1 MTALDSTAVRT
12 VRSVCSYCGVG
23 CGLVVRAQQG
33 RVIGVAGDT
42 EHPANRGGLC
52 SKGRS
57 IGETLITGDRAL
69 HPMRRPLDGAGGFD
83 RLSPWQRVS
92 WPDALREAAIR
103 LRALQQRHG
112 KDSVFFYLSGQLLTE
127 DYYVANKL
135 VKGFLGTN
143 NVDTNSRLCMASASV
158 AYEMAFGSD
167 GPPGCYDD
175 FDHARSVLFIGSN
188 AAETHPILF
197 GRLLQARARTGARW
211 VVVDPRRTATAEAAD
226 VHLNITPGSD
236 VALLLAMFNVCITE
250 SLVDARYVRAHTAGF
265 DAAAE
270 VARDWPAQRAAET
283 CGVDS
288 ELIERAARVVWSSP
302 AALSLWCQGMNQ
314 SSAATDKNLALL
326 NLHLATGQIGRPGAG
341 PFSLTGQANA
351 MGGREVGGFA
361 TKLAAHR
368 RLDDPAAR
376 LLVQNH
382 WGCGPLDAHPGLT
395 AVELVDGLLD
405 GRVRAV
411 WIAGSNPVV
420 SLPDAE
426 RARAALQR
434 AEFVVVQDLYHPTDT
449 SLLADLVLPAAAWGE
464 KTGTMTN
471 SERRVTLAEAAVPPR
486 GEAREDWRIFAGL
499 AGELGHR
506 AAFTYRNAADVFDE
520 HAALTKGST
529 CDMSGLSH
537 DRLARDGPMQ
547 WPCLDSSHPGLERRY
562 TDGVYAT
569 ADGRARLHATPFRA
583 PAEVPDALY
592 PLRLTTVRTPDAWH
606 TLTRTGKVA
615 GLRGGSDRPTIAVH
629 PEDASRAGLGDG
641 DAVELVS
648 RRGRW
653 RGYARCTDEVPRG
666 SVSASFHWP
675 SLRDARAGANL
686 VMPAALDPRSKQP
699 ELKHATVR
707 LVRALPLDHIL
718 VIGGP
723 GAKALARAMSEEG
736 CGAADVRT
744 WSTLPPAGAAWCV
757 VADESAD
764 WEQWRLAARL
774 PSPVVVDAGAR
785 IVGRECG
792 HAVGAP
798 IRTTGG
804 LRVTDDPQRQAAAIL
819 AGGASGPRA
828 LATSGV
834 RAEGERC
841 TFVAGEPDDQAGDD
855 EQGVRLLSRRDGR
868 AGFSVTW
875 RLAGGQVL
883 GVTASGPRDA
893 VQEVARAWDA
903 DLSPEELVHGPT

>member
-1 MTALDSTAVRT
+1 MTALASSAVRT

-23 CGLVVRAQQG
+23 CGLVVRSQNA
-33 RVIGVAGDT
+33 RVIAVAGDQ

-52 SKGRS
+52 SKGRH

-69 HPMRRPLDGAGGFD
+69 HPMRRPFGERGGFD

-92 WPDALREAAIR
+92 WPDALRDAAQR
-103 LRALQQRHG
+103 LHALQERHG
-112 KDSVFFYLSGQLLTE
+112 RDSVFFYLSGQLLTE

-167 GPPGCYDD
+167 GPPGCYED
-175 FDHARSVLFIGSN
+175 FEHARSVLFIGSN
-188 AAETHPILF
+188 AAETHPILY

-211 VVVDPRRTATAEAAD
+211 VVVDPRRTATAAAAD
-226 VHLNITPGSD
+226 VHLAITPGSD
-236 VALLLAMFNVCITE
+236 VALLLAMFNVCMRD
-250 SLVDARYVRAHTAGF
+250 SLIEARYVRAHTAGF

-270 VARDWPAQRAAET
+270 TARQWDAQRAAEV
-283 CGVDS
+283 CGVDA
-288 ELIERAARVVWSSP
+288 ELIERAARIMWSSP

-326 NLHLATGQIGRPGAG
+326 NLHLATGQVGRAGAG

-376 LLVQNH
+376 RLVQHH
-382 WGCGPLDAHPGLT
+382 WGCGPLVSQPGLT
-395 AVELVDGLLD
+395 AVELVDALLD

-471 SERRVTLAEAAVPPR
+471 SERRVTLAEAAVPLP

-499 AGELGHR
+499 GGELGHR
-506 AAFTYRNAADVFDE
+506 AAFMYRNAADVFDE
-520 HAALTKGST
+520 HAALTRGST

-537 DRLARDGPMQ
+537 ERLRRDGPLQ
-547 WPCLDSSHPGLERRY
+547 WPCPEAAHPGLERRY
-562 TDGVYAT
+562 TDGVFAT
-569 ADGRARLHATPFRA
+569 PDGRARLHPTPFRA
-583 PAEVPDALY
+583 PAEVPDTVY
-592 PLRLTTVRTPDAWH
+592 PLRLTTARTPDAWH
-606 TLTRTGKVA
+606 TLTRTGKIA
-615 GLRGGSDRPTIAVH
+615 CLRRGEDRPLVAVH
-629 PEDASRAGLGDG
+629 PEDARRAGVSDG

-653 RGYARCTDEVPRG
+653 RGYAHCTDEVPPG
-666 SVSASFHWP
+666 TLSASFHWP
-675 SLRDARAGANL
+675 PLRDARAGANL

-707 LVRALPLDHIL
+707 LVRALPLDRIL
-718 VIGGP
+718 VIGAA
-723 GAKALARAMSEEG
+723 GATALAAALRERG
-736 CGAADVRT
+736 CTADART
-744 WSTLPPAGAAWCV
+744 WSARPAADRVWCV
-757 VADESAD
+757 VADGSAD
-764 WEQWRLAARL
+764 WESWRREAQL

-792 HAVGAP
+792 HAVGTP
-798 IRTTGG
+798 IVTTGG
-804 LRVTDDPQRQAAAIL
+804 LRVTDDPQRQAIAIVS
-819 AGGASGPRA
+819 GGAAGPRA
-828 LATSGV
+828 LATAGV
-834 RAEGERC
+834 RTDGTQS
-841 TFVAGEPDDQAGDD
+841 TFTAGEPGDQPDDD
-855 EQGVRLLSRRDGR
+855 EQGVRLLRRRDGSVDF
-868 AGFSVTW
+868 AVTW

-893 VQEVARAWDA
+893 VERVARAWES
-903 DLSPEELVHGPT
+903 DLSPEELVHGTA

>member
-1 MTALDSTAVRT
+1 MTALTSTAVRT

-23 CGLVVRAQQG
+23 CGLVVRSHQG
-33 RVIGVAGDT
+33 RVLGVSGDT
-42 EHPANRGGLC
+42 DHPANRGGLC
-52 SKGRS
+52 SKGRH
-57 IGETLITGDRAL
+57 IGETLVTGDRAL
-69 HPMRRPLDGAGGFD
+69 HPMRRPLDGGRGFD
-83 RLSPWQRVS
+83 RLSSWQRVS
-92 WPDALREAAIR
+92 WPEALRDAAQR
-103 LRALQQRHG
+103 LRALQERHG

-167 GPPGCYDD
+167 APPGCYDD
-175 FDHARSVLFIGSN
+175 FEHARSVLLIGSN
-188 AAETHPILF
+188 AAETHPILY

-211 VVVDPRRTATAEAAD
+211 VVVDPRRTATAAAAD

-236 VALLLAMFNVCITE
+236 VALLLAMFNVCIGE
-250 SLVDARYVRAHTAGF
+250 SLVDVRYVRAHTAGF

-270 VARDWPAQRAAET
+270 VAREWHPQRAAAE
-283 CGVDS
+283 CGVAA
-288 ELIERAARVVWSSP
+288 ELIERAARIVWSSP

-326 NLHLATGQIGRPGAG
+326 NLHIATGQIGRTGAG

-368 RLDDPAAR
+368 RLDDPVAR

-382 WGCGPLDAHPGLT
+382 WGCGPLESQPGLT
-395 AVELVDGLLD
+395 AVELVDALLD

-434 AEFVVVQDLYHPTDT
+434 AEFLVVQDLYHPTDT

-464 KTGTMTN
+464 KSGTMTN
-471 SERRVTLAEAAVPPR
+471 SERRVTLADAAVPPP

-499 AGELGHR
+499 GVELGHR
-506 AAFTYRNAADVFDE
+506 AAFMYRNAADVFDE

-537 DRLARDGPMQ
+537 DRLRRDGPLQ
-547 WPCLDSSHPGLERRY
+547 WPCPHPAHPGLERRY
-562 TDGVYAT
+562 TDGAYAT
-569 ADGRARLHATPFRA
+569 ADGRARLHPTPFRA
-583 PAEVPDALY
+583 PAEVPDAAY

-615 GLRGGSDRPTIAVH
+615 GLRRGAERPTVAVH
-629 PEDASRAGLGDG
+629 PDDASRAGVCDG

-653 RGYARCTDEVPRG
+653 RGYARCADEVPRG
-666 SVSASFHWP
+666 TLSASFHWP

-686 VMPAALDPRSKQP
+686 LMPAALDPRSRQP

-707 LVRALPLDHIL
+707 LVRALPLDRIV
-718 VIGGP
+718 VIGGA
-723 GAKALARAMSEEG
+723 GANALAAAMSKQG
-736 CGAADVRT
+736 CSGAEARP
-744 WSTLPPAGAAWCV
+744 WSTLPPAGGAWCV
-757 VADESAD
+757 VADESVD
-764 WEQWRLAARL
+764 WEAWRVAARL
-774 PSPVVVDAGAR
+774 PSPVVVDAGGR
-785 IVGRECG
+785 IVGRDCG
-792 HAVGAP
+792 HAVGTP

-804 LRVTDDPQRQAAAIL
+804 LRVTDDPQQQAAAIL
-819 AGGASGPRA
+819 TGGAAGPRA
-828 LATSGV
+828 LATAGM
-834 RAEGERC
+834 RAEGARC
-841 TFVAGEPDDQAGDD
+841 TFIAGEPEDQPGDD
-855 EQGVRLLSRRDGR
+855 EQGVRLLSRRDGS
-868 AGFSVTW
+868 AGFHVTW

-883 GVTASGPRDA
+883 GVSAAGPRGA
-893 VQEVARAWDA
+893 IEEVARAWEA
-903 DLSPEELVHGPT
+903 DLSPEELVHGAP

>member
-1 MTALDSTAVRT
+1 MTALASGAARS

-33 RVIGVAGDT
+33 RITGVAGDT

-52 SKGRS
+52 SKGRR
-57 IGETLITGDRAL
+57 IGETMVTGDRAL
-69 HPMRRPLDGAGGFD
+69 HPMRRPIDAGGGFD

-92 WPDALREAAIR
+92 WPDALRDAARR
-103 LRALQQRHG
+103 LRALQERHG
-112 KDSVFFYLSGQLLTE
+112 TDSVFFYLSGQLLTE

-135 VKGFLGTN
+135 VKGFLGSN

-167 GPPGCYDD
+167 APPGCYDD
-175 FDHARSVLFIGSN
+175 FEQARSVLFIGSN
-188 AAETHPILF
+188 AAETHPILY

-226 VHLNITPGSD
+226 VHLSITPGSD
-236 VALLLAMFNVCITE
+236 VALLLAMFNVCLSE
-250 SLVDARYVRAHTAGF
+250 SLLDARYVRAHTAGF
-265 DAAAE
+265 DSAAE
-270 VARDWPAQRAAET
+270 VAREWNPQRAAGV
-283 CGVDS
+283 CGIDA

-326 NLHLATGQIGRPGAG
+326 NLHLATGQIGRAGAG

-376 LLVQNH
+376 RLVQNH
-382 WGCGPLDAHPGLT
+382 WGCGPLQSQPGLT
-395 AVELVDGLLD
+395 AVELVDALLD

-434 AEFVVVQDLYHPTDT
+434 AELLVVQDLYHPTDT

-471 SERRVTLAEAAVPPR
+471 SERRVTLAEAAVPLP
-486 GEAREDWRIFAGL
+486 GETREDWRIFAGL
-499 AGELGHR
+499 GAGLGHR
-506 AAFTYRNAADVFDE
+506 AAFNYRNAADVFDE

-529 CDMSGLSH
+529 CDMSGMSH
-537 DRLARDGPMQ
+537 ERLRRDGPLQ
-547 WPCLDSSHPGLERRY
+547 WPCPEPTHPGLERRY
-562 TDGVYAT
+562 TDGAFAT
-569 ADGRARLHATPFRA
+569 PDGRARLHATPFRA
-583 PAEVPDALY
+583 PAEVPDPAY
-592 PLRLTTVRTPDAWH
+592 PLRLTTVRAADAWH

-615 GLRGGSDRPTIAVH
+615 GLRRGAERPIVAVH
-629 PEDASRAGLGDG
+629 PDDARCAGVGDG

-653 RGYARCTDEVPRG
+653 RGYAHCTDEVPRG
-666 SVSASFHWP
+666 TLAASFHWP

-686 VMPAALDPRSKQP
+686 MMPAALDPRSKQP

-707 LVRALPLDHIL
+707 LVRAPSLDRIL
-718 VIGGP
+718 IIGGP
-723 GAKALARAMSEEG
+723 GAKALASALVDAG
-736 CGAADVRT
+736 CNAEARD
-744 WSTLPPAGAAWCV
+744 WNAQPPAGGAWCV
-757 VADESAD
+757 VADESPD
-764 WEQWRLAARL
+764 WELWRHAARL
-774 PSPVVVDAGAR
+774 PSPVLVDAGAR

-792 HAVGAP
+792 HAVGVS

-804 LRVTDDPQRQAAAIL
+804 LRVTDEPHRQAAAIL
-819 AGGASGPRA
+819 CGGAAGPRA

-834 RAEGERC
+834 RADGARC
-841 TFVAGEPDDQAGDD
+841 TLSAGEPEEQPGDE
-855 EQGVRLLSRRDGR
+855 EQGIRMLRRRDGS
-868 AGFSVTW
+868 AGFAVTW

-893 VQEVARAWDA
+893 VEDVARAWQQ
-903 DLSPEELVHGPT
+903 DLSPEELVHGAS